1 MARRACACGH
11 VPHHR
16 RLESSLGRDP
26 YFLYNQAVTYHQ
38 AGRDVEALQYIRS
51 SLAIMSCYDSVLLR
65 GDIERNL
72 GLGAEAES
80 SYRLASGM
88 CPCRFIPLYRL
99 FRMGS
104 PENQWW

>member
-1 MARRACACGH
+1 
-11 VPHHR
+11 
-16 RLESSLGRDP
+16 
-26 YFLYNQAVTYHQ
+26 
-38 AGRDVEALQYIRS
+38 
-51 SLAIMSCYDSVLLR
+51 MSCYDSVLLR

-99 FRMGS
+99 FRMYQDAGRDS
-104 PENQWW
+104 EMRSVGQEILSKPMKVPSAEVRRIRLSVRQALAGLVLTSD